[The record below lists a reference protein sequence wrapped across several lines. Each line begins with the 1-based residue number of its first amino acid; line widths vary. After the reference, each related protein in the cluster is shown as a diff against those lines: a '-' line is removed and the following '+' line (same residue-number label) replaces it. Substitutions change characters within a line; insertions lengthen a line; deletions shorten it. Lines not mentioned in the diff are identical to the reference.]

1 MTSCLRQIVPLLRST
16 GSSALNGVGDGRMGL
31 PADSAWGV
39 QMVDF
44 ERARKAMVDNQLRT
58 SNVTDRRILN
68 AMLSVPRE
76 NFVPADRRV
85 LAYIDDVHDLGH
97 GRAMPAPAPFAKL
110 VQLAEIEPTDAVLDL
125 GAGLGYSTAV
135 LAQLA
140 HEVVGIESDAALA
153 AEAAKALAAA
163 GVTNAEIVVSDFAD
177 VRPHAKGFDV
187 IVLEGA
193 VNEVPPALFKLLR
206 DGGRLV
212 ALVRRGPAAI
222 AHIFVK
228 SGETV
233 NSRAEFN
240 TTLPPLNVAK
250 KADEFVF

>member
-1 MTSCLRQIVPLLRST
+1 
-16 GSSALNGVGDGRMGL
+16 
-31 PADSAWGV
+31 
-39 QMVDF
+39 MVDF

-68 AMLSVPRE
+68 AMLSVARE
-76 NFVPADRRV
+76 DFVPASRRA
-85 LAYIDDVHDLGH
+85 LAYIDEAHELGN

-110 VQLAEIEPTDAVLDL
+110 VQLAEIEPGDAVLDL

-140 HEVVGIESDAALA
+140 HEVVGVESDPTLA
-153 AEAAKALAAA
+153 AAAAKALSAA
-163 GVTNAEIVVSDFAD
+163 GVSNAEIVVSDLNN
-177 VRPHAKGFDV
+177 VQPHASGFDV
-187 IVLEGA
+187 ILLEGA
-193 VNEVPPALFKLLR
+193 VNEVSPELFKLLR

-212 ALVRRGPAAI
+212 ALIRRGPAAV
-222 AHIFVK
+222 AHVFVK

-240 TTLPPLNVAK
+240 TSLPPLTEAK
-250 KADEFVF
+250 RPDDFVF